1 MSITTRVA
9 TEHDAA
15 DLARLNALF
24 NAVQAPPE
32 VYAARLR
39 DPARVETAVLAFD
52 GGRAIG
58 FAALRISP
66 SLFYSSPHAEMT
78 ELFVEESHRR
88 KGAARALIAHVEAL
102 AQAAGAHT
110 LLIQTGDDNLAAQA
124 LYRAC
129 GYENH
134 DISMLKHL
142 P

>member
-39 DPARVETAVLAFD
+39 DPARVETAVLA
-52 GGRAIG
+52 

-102 AQAAGAHT
+102 AQAAGAHS